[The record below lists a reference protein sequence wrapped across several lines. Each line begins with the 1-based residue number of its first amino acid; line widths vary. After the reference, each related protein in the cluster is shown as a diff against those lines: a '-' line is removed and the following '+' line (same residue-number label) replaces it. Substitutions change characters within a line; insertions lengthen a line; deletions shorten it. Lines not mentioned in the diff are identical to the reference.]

1 MTKYRYFSKKYEAF
15 EKILKVLLLT
25 TQPVLVNRMVIT
37 GNLSM
42 STQVHKAAVS
52 LIVKSME
59 LTFST
64 RQLLNQN
71 YRMLRYL
78 H

>member
-1 MTKYRYFSKKYEAF
+1 MTKYRYFSKKLGLAF

-42 STQVHKAAVS
+42 STQVHKTAVS

-59 LTFST
+59 LTLST
-64 RQLLNQN
+64 RTGSQGPIK
-71 YRMLRYL
+71 
-78 H
+78 